1 MVVGLEEHPYA
12 SASLRKSALIQVTRR
27 LTPGDV
33 AGREI
38 FLTCELVREATGGY
52 VYFVAG
58 SPTELDPVLEKFN
71 GQGILA
77 DIVYSVFHI

>member
-1 MVVGLEEHPYA
+1 VALEEHPYE
-12 SASLRKSALIQVTRR
+12 SSSLRKSALIQVSRR
-27 LTPGDV
+27 LTPRDV
-33 AGREI
+33 AGRET
-38 FLTCELVREATGGY
+38 FLTCELVREVPGGF

-58 SPTELDPVLEKFN
+58 SPYELDPVLESFN